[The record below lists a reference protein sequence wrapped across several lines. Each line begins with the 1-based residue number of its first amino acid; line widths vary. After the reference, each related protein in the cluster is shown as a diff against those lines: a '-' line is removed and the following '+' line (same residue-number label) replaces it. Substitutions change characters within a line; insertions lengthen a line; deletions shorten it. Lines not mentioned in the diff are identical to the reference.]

1 MKGLFNINSF
11 LMGGCSDGAA
21 VVVMV
26 VFLSAKT
33 AYDGLPWLLLNDGE
47 VDANPLLHGERI
59 RGVINIVSF

>member
-1 MKGLFNINSF
+1 
-11 LMGGCSDGAA
+11 MGGCSDGAA